1 MMFQKKMADAFDSAR
16 TFFTTACG
24 RMHGSGQ
31 PEGISALENRLMQF
45 CSRRPPLRIY
55 ADTCSLLCA
64 DGEAF
69 LTAAERVLPQYQAQ
83 LLIFQSVLAELESV
97 GQKTPAQQ
105 QNCQRVLARL
115 QSLERAGVVR
125 VCIGRSAGF
134 SDPNFISDFV
144 QDMLT
149 SNVLL
154 ISQDNG
160 LGTTAA
166 RLRDFLRP
174 CIQTEYQI
182 FSCRLN
188 RGALEEVQDSGT
200 AAQAPQ
206 KSPQPRRAP
215 IPAAAPPDL
224 KWPRRESGFSCTPY
238 PKCNDVHFY
247 PN

>member
-1 MMFQKKMADAFDSAR
+1 M
-16 TFFTTACG
+16 
-24 RMHGSGQ
+24 
-31 PEGISALENRLMQF
+31 
-45 CSRRPPLRIY
+45 
-55 ADTCSLLCA
+55 
-64 DGEAF
+64 
-69 LTAAERVLPQYQAQ
+69 
-83 LLIFQSVLAELESV
+83 
-97 GQKTPAQQ
+97 
-105 QNCQRVLARL
+105 
-115 QSLERAGVVR
+115 VR

-188 RGALEEVQDSGT
+188 RGALEEVQDSGA

-238 PKCNDVHFY
+238 SKCNDVHFY